1 MKPSKISVSY
11 GRTINTGNFNSVR
24 LDASIE
30 VELEDGDTATAAY
43 DKAFEIVKAQVGSE
57 AMKVGK

>member
-1 MKPSKISVSY
+1 MKPTKISVSY

-30 VELEDGDTATAAY
+30 VELEPGDSASDAY
-43 DKAFEIVKAQVGSE
+43 DKAFATVKTQVAVRAGQ
-57 AMKVGK
+57 